1 MYQIL
6 MRNRALKMLAKM
18 PGGDRRRVL
27 GRLERLGENP
37 DRRDIDIRPLRGHPG
52 YRLRVGR
59 WRVTFSRDDT
69 ERKIS
74 VLQIRARG
82 DAY

>member
-1 MYQIL
+1 
-6 MRNRALKMLAKM
+6 MLAKM
-18 PGGDRRRVL
+18 SGGDRRRVL

-37 DRRDIDIRPLRGHPG
+37 DRRDIDVRPLRGHSG
-52 YRLRVGR
+52 YRLRVGG
-59 WRVTFSRDDT
+59 WRVIFSRDDT
-69 ERKIS
+69 DRKIS